1 MAKEEITTADLLAFM
16 QENMATK
23 QDLAQQKHEI
33 LDVMDRKFEAFG
45 QQMDERFKKTE
56 QRMDER
62 FEELES
68 KLDFKFDTLT
78 DVLQEKDII
87 SSKEAKHL
95 KTLKPLILKTEA

>member
-45 QQMDERFKKTE
+45 Q
-56 QRMDER
+56 RMDER
-62 FEELES
+62 FEEFET

-78 DVLQEKDII
+78 DVLQEKDVI